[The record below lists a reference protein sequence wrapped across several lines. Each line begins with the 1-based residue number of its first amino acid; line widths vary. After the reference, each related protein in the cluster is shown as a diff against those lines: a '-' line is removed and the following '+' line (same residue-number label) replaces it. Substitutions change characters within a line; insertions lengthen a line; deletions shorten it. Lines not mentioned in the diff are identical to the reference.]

1 MRSLVTAL
9 FLTTTAFG
17 SLLGY
22 AIVPLGV
29 DPYLPYMYSLLAGIM
44 VITACVFYWLFRK
57 YDAQE
62 EFEDEK
68 TDKEIHKYS

>member
-17 SLLGY
+17 SILGY
-22 AIVPLGV
+22 AIVPLAV

-44 VITACVFYWLFRK
+44 VITACVFYSLFRK
-57 YDAQE
+57 YDLQE
-62 EFEDEK
+62 EFEEEI
-68 TDKEIHKYS
+68 TEKEILEY